1 MMLLCVLC
9 SMLYCV
15 RCCLG
20 QFSARTIHRF
30 NLRFGG
36 ILFFLLCTIVAMLCV
51 LLLFGVQREEET
63 VLKMYK
69 LIAVCVVIK
78 LMSKFMVGCYCP

>member
-1 MMLLCVLC
+1 M
-9 SMLYCV
+9 
-15 RCCLG
+15 
-20 QFSARTIHRF
+20 
-30 NLRFGG
+30 
-36 ILFFLLCTIVAMLCV
+36 IVAMLCV

-78 LMSKFMVGCYCP
+78 LMSKFIVGCYCP